1 MGSGT
6 PNGFQ
11 SWMSGGVG
19 GVSGYLRSQE
29 QRSIEQVQLS
39 NDGGEA
45 SCSVRARVLSSVVAG
60 VLSTLP
66 QYWALIRRSSGCWRV
81 LSNCSWYAASLPKAL
96 GSLMG
101 RVKMFGLISANSWLW
116 IATSQNRFVHL

>member
-19 GVSGYLRSQE
+19 GVSRYLRSQE

-45 SCSVRARVLSSVVAG
+45 SCSVRAGVLSSVVFG

-66 QYWALIRRSSGCWRV
+66 QYWASVRRSSGCWRI
-81 LSNCSWYAASLPKAL
+81 LSNRSWYSVSLPKSL

-101 RVKMFGLISANSWLW
+101 RVKILGLMSIIW
-116 IATSQNRFVHL
+116 